1 MDHGT
6 WRSRDGAPPLDRP
19 TCVSRNLLMRVIT
32 CASTRVQ
39 PVSHNQSTSAAPNRR
54 SDAWKL
60 SISNPLIDSSITVMR
75 LMFRRIFRCSALMSC
90 GYRLLV
96 PPEKI
101 IVHPCPPSQW
111 VSVSEEAALAVA
123 AALGHGAGEVALH
136 NAFAAAGVA
145 VKLPASAWLH
155 SYANGVVS
163 QKNLV

>member
-1 MDHGT
+1 
-6 WRSRDGAPPLDRP
+6 
-19 TCVSRNLLMRVIT
+19 MRVIT

-39 PVSHNQSTSAAPNRR
+39 PVSHNQSTNAAPNRR

-90 GYRLLV
+90 DYRLLV

-111 VSVSEEAALAVA
+111 VSASKEAAPPVTA
-123 AALGHGAGEVALH
+123 AHGGAGEELALH
-136 NAFAAAGVA
+136 KACAAAGVA
-145 VKLPASAWLH
+145 VKLPAVASWPR
-155 SYANGVVS
+155 SYVNGVVAE
-163 QKNLV
+163 KNLV